1 MINFTFFTVA
11 PRTHLRK
18 KFLWMTKDGLKW
30 THLRVNQFTIFV
42 QHAREN
48 YTYLT
53 RVLVLQYT
61 WALLYSNTLSFC
73 YHVERVFEKRI
84 CHQNLLMTIDSV
96 TFFLCCSTDNI
107 ATQALEHI
115 HSNEV
120 IMTIGKSRTVEQF
133 LKVSHR
139 LNKFSATNGD
149 DTLRQTR
156 RYFIERL
163 YGTVLGWDVFGF

>member
-1 MINFTFFTVA
+1 MW
-11 PRTHLRK
+11 K
-18 KFLWMTKDGLKW
+18 
-30 THLRVNQFTIFV
+30 
-42 QHAREN
+42 E
-48 YTYLT
+48 
-53 RVLVLQYT
+53 
-61 WALLYSNTLSFC
+61 S
-73 YHVERVFEKRI
+73 I
-84 CHQNLLMTIDSV
+84 CHQNLLMTIDSF
-96 TFFLCCSTDNI
+96 TLFLCCSTDNI

-156 RYFIERL
+156 RYFMRGFTGL
-163 YGTVLGWDVFGF
+163 FLGRDVFGF

>member
-1 MINFTFFTVA
+1 MW
-11 PRTHLRK
+11 K
-18 KFLWMTKDGLKW
+18 
-30 THLRVNQFTIFV
+30 
-42 QHAREN
+42 E
-48 YTYLT
+48 
-53 RVLVLQYT
+53 
-61 WALLYSNTLSFC
+61 S
-73 YHVERVFEKRI
+73 I
-84 CHQNLLMTIDSV
+84 CHQNLLMTIDSF
-96 TFFLCCSTDNI
+96 TLFLCCSTDNI

-163 YGTVLGWDVFGF
+163 YGTVSGPICFRILIETQLRVEN

>member
-1 MINFTFFTVA
+1 M
-11 PRTHLRK
+11 
-18 KFLWMTKDGLKW
+18 
-30 THLRVNQFTIFV
+30 
-42 QHAREN
+42 
-48 YTYLT
+48 YST
-53 RVLVLQYT
+53 RVKITRT
-61 WALLYSNTLSFC
+61 WRACWCCSTR
-73 YHVERVFEKRI
+73 ERYCIQAHCHSATMWKESI
-84 CHQNLLMTIDSV
+84 CHQNLLMTIDSF
-96 TFFLCCSTDNI
+96 TLFLYCSTDNI

-163 YGTVLGWDVFGF
+163 YGTVSGPRCFRILIETQLRVEKLT